1 MDIKLFQQKL
11 NEICTIAEENG
22 KQLSQQQI
30 RDHFDESDL
39 STSQLVK
46 ILQYLKLKG
55 ITIEGA
61 EEAASATA
69 AANTSS
75 ESGSEEELPGTR
87 AALTAEEQAYLSD
100 YMESFSPEGLDSDDL
115 TSLFQAFAKG
125 DTAAEGA
132 LTQFYMAQAAQM
144 AAELNC
150 EEIYLADLIQEANLA
165 LLAALKE
172 TEPQQ
177 KNDAWMRGRIRSG
190 ILHAIEEQ
198 TQQKFRDDYLVS
210 KVENLESAVKE
221 LTDDDDVSLA
231 DPADLLPEGE
241 AAAAA
246 EESAASH
253 DREAYLHKLHDE
265 RRDPPADAVDVVGS
279 LDYLIE
285 AVGLFR

>member
-30 RDHFDESDL
+30 REHFDESDL

-55 ITIEGA
+55 ITIEGTGA
-61 EEAASATA
+61 DRADAV
-69 AANTSS
+69 SS
-75 ESGSEEELPGTR
+75 ESAGEEELPGTR
-87 AALTAEEQAYLSD
+87 AALTAEEQAYLND

-115 TSLFQAFAKG
+115 ASLFQAFAKG

-221 LTDDDDVSLA
+221 LTDDEDTTKFTIDELAVILDMNVDEIRDVLRLTGDD
-231 DPADLLPEGE
+231 
-241 AAAAA
+241 
-246 EESAASH
+246 
-253 DREAYLHKLHDE
+253 K
-265 RRDPPADAVDVVGS
+265 
-279 LDYLIE
+279 
-285 AVGLFR
+285 

>member
-30 RDHFDESDL
+30 REHFDESDL

-61 EEAASATA
+61 EEAASAAA

-75 ESGSEEELPGTR
+75 ESGSEEELPCTR
-87 AALTAEEQAYLSD
+87 AALTAEEQA
-100 YMESFSPEGLDSDDL
+100 
-115 TSLFQAFAKG
+115 LFQAFAKG
-125 DTAAEGA
+125 DTAAEGV

-198 TQQKFRDDYLVS
+198 TQQKFRED
-210 KVENLESAVKE
+210 
-221 LTDDDDVSLA
+221 
-231 DPADLLPEGE
+231 
-241 AAAAA
+241 
-246 EESAASH
+246 
-253 DREAYLHKLHDE
+253 
-265 RRDPPADAVDVVGS
+265 
-279 LDYLIE
+279 
-285 AVGLFR
+285 

>member
-11 NEICTIAEENG
+11 NDICAIAEENN

-61 EEAASATA
+61 DEGTGAARADA
-69 AANTSS
+69 VSS
-75 ESGSEEELPGTR
+75 ESSDKEELPGTR

-100 YMESFSPEGLDSDDL
+100 YMESFSPEGLDPDDL
-115 TSLFQAFAKG
+115 ASLFQAFAKG
-125 DTAAEGA
+125 DTAAEVA

-144 AAELNC
+144 ATELNC
-150 EEIYLADLIQEANLA
+150 EEIHLADLIQEANLA
-165 LLAALKE
+165 LLASLKE
-172 TEPQQ
+172 TDPQE
-177 KNDAWMRGRIRSG
+177 KNDTWMRGRIRSG

-210 KVENLESAVKE
+210 KVENLEAAVKE
-221 LTDDDDVSLA
+221 LTDDDDATKFTIDEWAISWIRL
-231 DPADLLPEGE
+231 
-241 AAAAA
+241 
-246 EESAASH
+246 
-253 DREAYLHKLHDE
+253 DRMG
-265 RRDPPADAVDVVGS
+265 RR
-279 LDYLIE
+279 
-285 AVGLFR
+285 

>member
-11 NEICTIAEENG
+11 NDICAIAEENN

-61 EEAASATA
+61 DEGTGAARADA
-69 AANTSS
+69 VSS
-75 ESGSEEELPGTR
+75 ESSDKEELPGTR

-100 YMESFSPEGLDSDDL
+100 YMESFSPEGLDPDDL
-115 TSLFQAFAKG
+115 ASLFHTFAKG

-150 EEIYLADLIQEANLA
+150 EEIHLADLIQEANLA
-165 LLAALKE
+165 LLASLKE
-172 TEPQQ
+172 TDPQE

-210 KVENLESAVKE
+210 KVENLEAAVKE
-221 LTDDDDVSLA
+221 LTDDDDATKFTIDELA
-231 DPADLLPEGE
+231 VILDMNV
-241 AAAAA
+241 
-246 EESAASH
+246 
-253 DREAYLHKLHDE
+253 DE
-265 RRDPPADAVDVVGS
+265 IRDVLRLTGDDK
-279 LDYLIE
+279 
-285 AVGLFR
+285 

>member
-11 NEICTIAEENG
+11 NDICAIAEENN

-61 EEAASATA
+61 DEGTGAARADA
-69 AANTSS
+69 VSS
-75 ESGSEEELPGTR
+75 ESGDKEELPGTR

-100 YMESFSPEGLDSDDL
+100 YMESFSPEGLDPDDL
-115 TSLFQAFAKG
+115 ASLFQAFAKG
-125 DTAAEGA
+125 DTTAEGA

-150 EEIYLADLIQEANLA
+150 EEIHLADLIQEANLA
-165 LLAALKE
+165 LLASLKE
-172 TEPQQ
+172 TDPQE

-210 KVENLESAVKE
+210 KVENLEAAVKE
-221 LTDDDDVSLA
+221 LTDDDDATKFTIDELA
-231 DPADLLPEGE
+231 VILDMNV
-241 AAAAA
+241 
-246 EESAASH
+246 
-253 DREAYLHKLHDE
+253 DE
-265 RRDPPADAVDVVGS
+265 IRDVLRLTGDDK
-279 LDYLIE
+279 
-285 AVGLFR
+285 

>member
-11 NEICTIAEENG
+11 NDICAIAEENN

-61 EEAASATA
+61 DEAASAA
-69 AANTSS
+69 RADAVSS
-75 ESGSEEELPGTR
+75 ESSDKDELPGTR

-100 YMESFSPEGLDSDDL
+100 YMESFSPKGLDPDDL
-115 TSLFQAFAKG
+115 ASLFQAFAKG
-125 DTAAEGA
+125 DTVAEGA

-150 EEIYLADLIQEANLA
+150 EEIHLADLIQEANLA
-165 LLAALKE
+165 LLASLKE
-172 TEPQQ
+172 TDPQE

-210 KVENLESAVKE
+210 KVENLEAAVKE
-221 LTDDDDVSLA
+221 LTDDDDATKFTIDELA
-231 DPADLLPEGE
+231 VILDMNV
-241 AAAAA
+241 
-246 EESAASH
+246 
-253 DREAYLHKLHDE
+253 DE
-265 RRDPPADAVDVVGS
+265 IRDVLRLTGDDK
-279 LDYLIE
+279 
-285 AVGLFR
+285 

>member
-11 NEICTIAEENG
+11 NEICEIAEENG

-30 RDHFDESDL
+30 REHFDESDL
-39 STSQLVK
+39 NTSQLVK

-61 EEAASATA
+61 DEAASAA
-69 AANTSS
+69 AAANNTSS
-75 ESGSEEELPGTR
+75 ESAGEEEIPGTR
-87 AALTAEEQAYLSD
+87 AALTAEEQAYLKD
-100 YMESFSPEGLDSDDL
+100 YMESFSPEGLDSEDL
-115 TSLFQAFAKG
+115 ASLFQAFAKG

-172 TEPQQ
+172 SEPLE
-177 KNDAWMRGRIRSG
+177 KDDAWIRGRIRSG

-221 LTDDDDVSLA
+221 LTDDDDTTKFTIDELA
-231 DPADLLPEGE
+231 VILDMNV
-241 AAAAA
+241 
-246 EESAASH
+246 
-253 DREAYLHKLHDE
+253 DE
-265 RRDPPADAVDVVGS
+265 IRDVLRLTGDDK
-279 LDYLIE
+279 
-285 AVGLFR
+285 

>member
-11 NEICTIAEENG
+11 NDICAIAEENN

-55 ITIEGA
+55 IPIEGA
-61 EEAASATA
+61 DEAAGA
-69 AANTSS
+69 ARADAVSS
-75 ESGSEEELPGTR
+75 ESSDKDELPGTR

-100 YMESFSPEGLDSDDL
+100 YMESFSPEGLDPDDL
-115 TSLFQAFAKG
+115 ASLFQAFAKG
-125 DTAAEGA
+125 DTVAEGA

-150 EEIYLADLIQEANLA
+150 EEIHLADLIQEANLA
-165 LLAALKE
+165 LLASLKE
-172 TEPQQ
+172 TDPQE
-177 KNDAWMRGRIRSG
+177 KNDTWMRGRIRSG

-210 KVENLESAVKE
+210 KVENLEAAVKE
-221 LTDDDDVSLA
+221 LTDDDDATKFTIDELA
-231 DPADLLPEGE
+231 VILDMNV
-241 AAAAA
+241 
-246 EESAASH
+246 
-253 DREAYLHKLHDE
+253 DE
-265 RRDPPADAVDVVGS
+265 IRDVLRLTGDDK
-279 LDYLIE
+279 
-285 AVGLFR
+285 

>member
-11 NEICTIAEENG
+11 NDICAIAEENN

-61 EEAASATA
+61 DEAAGA
-69 AANTSS
+69 ARADAVSS
-75 ESGSEEELPGTR
+75 ESSDKDELPGTR

-100 YMESFSPEGLDSDDL
+100 YMESFSPEGLDPDDL
-115 TSLFQAFAKG
+115 ASLFHAFAKG

-132 LTQFYMAQAAQM
+132 LTQFYMA
-144 AAELNC
+144 AELNC
-150 EEIYLADLIQEANLA
+150 EEIHLADLIQEANLA
-165 LLAALKE
+165 LLASLKE
-172 TEPQQ
+172 TAPQE
-177 KNDAWMRGRIRSG
+177 KNDTWMRGRIRSG

-210 KVENLESAVKE
+210 KVENLEAAVKE
-221 LTDDDDVSLA
+221 LTDDDDATKFTIDELA
-231 DPADLLPEGE
+231 VILDMNV
-241 AAAAA
+241 
-246 EESAASH
+246 
-253 DREAYLHKLHDE
+253 DE
-265 RRDPPADAVDVVGS
+265 IRDVLRLTGDDK
-279 LDYLIE
+279 
-285 AVGLFR
+285 

>member
-11 NEICTIAEENG
+11 NDICAIAESNN

-55 ITIEGA
+55 ITIEGTDEGTGA
-61 EEAASATA
+61 DRADAVSD
-69 AANTSS
+69 
-75 ESGSEEELPGTR
+75 ESQDKEELPGTR

-100 YMESFSPEGLDSDDL
+100 YMESFSPEGLDPDDL
-115 TSLFQAFAKG
+115 ASLFQAFAKG
-125 DTAAEGA
+125 DTAAESA

-150 EEIYLADLIQEANLA
+150 EEIHLADLIQEANLA
-165 LLAALKE
+165 LLASLKE
-172 TEPQQ
+172 TDPQE
-177 KNDAWMRGRIRSG
+177 KNDTWMRGRIRSG

-210 KVENLESAVKE
+210 KVENLEAAVKE
-221 LTDDDDVSLA
+221 LTDDDDATKFTIDELA
-231 DPADLLPEGE
+231 VILDMNV
-241 AAAAA
+241 
-246 EESAASH
+246 
-253 DREAYLHKLHDE
+253 DE
-265 RRDPPADAVDVVGS
+265 IRDVLRLTGDDK
-279 LDYLIE
+279 
-285 AVGLFR
+285 

>member
-11 NEICTIAEENG
+11 NDICAIAEENN

-55 ITIEGA
+55 ITIEGTD
-61 EEAASATA
+61 EAPVLTEQMLFHPNPRTRKSFRVPVLLL
-69 AANTSS
+69 
-75 ESGSEEELPGTR
+75 LPRNRLISVTIWKAFPR
-87 AALTAEEQAYLSD
+87 R
-100 YMESFSPEGLDSDDL
+100 DL
-115 TSLFQAFAKG
+115 IRMILLSLFQAFAKG

-150 EEIYLADLIQEANLA
+150 EEIHLADLIQEANLA
-165 LLAALKE
+165 LLASLKE
-172 TEPQQ
+172 TDPQE
-177 KNDAWMRGRIRSG
+177 KNDTWMRGRIRSG

-210 KVENLESAVKE
+210 KVENLEAAVKE
-221 LTDDDDVSLA
+221 LTDDDDATKFTIDELA
-231 DPADLLPEGE
+231 VILDMNVDEDPGCTSP
-241 AAAAA
+241 
-246 EESAASH
+246 
-253 DREAYLHKLHDE
+253 Y
-265 RRDPPADAVDVVGS
+265 RR
-279 LDYLIE
+279 
-285 AVGLFR
+285 

>member
-11 NEICTIAEENG
+11 NDICAIAEENN

-61 EEAASATA
+61 DEAASAA
-69 AANTSS
+69 RVDAVSS
-75 ESGSEEELPGTR
+75 ESSDKDELPGTR

-100 YMESFSPEGLDSDDL
+100 YMESFSPEGLDPDDL
-115 TSLFQAFAKG
+115 ASLLHAFAKG

-150 EEIYLADLIQEANLA
+150 EEIHLADLIQEANLA
-165 LLAALKE
+165 LLASLKE
-172 TEPQQ
+172 TAPHE
-177 KNDAWMRGRIRSG
+177 KNDTWMRGRIRSG

-210 KVENLESAVKE
+210 KVENLEAAVKE
-221 LTDDDDVSLA
+221 LTDDDDATKFTIDELA
-231 DPADLLPEGE
+231 VILDMNV
-241 AAAAA
+241 
-246 EESAASH
+246 
-253 DREAYLHKLHDE
+253 DE
-265 RRDPPADAVDVVGS
+265 IRDVLRLTGDDK
-279 LDYLIE
+279 
-285 AVGLFR
+285 